1 MEDEFLYLLMSNNNT
16 TNNTYTTTPNQTNAI
31 MSQEPQIQTPPIKTL
46 IKKHN
51 KTLIK
56 YLKEYIT
63 KKTTK
68 NNTIDEL
75 FYKLFVAIENK

>member
-1 MEDEFLYLLMSNNNT
+1 MEDEFLYLLMSNNHT

-31 MSQEPQIQTPPIKTL
+31 IPQKPQTPPIKTL

-63 KKTTK
+63 KKTTN
-68 NNTIDEL
+68 NNTIDGL